1 MKIQNFFSFSDLS
14 LSNRRQWYAHTGKG
28 QPCQCHPVISSNTR
42 QQHWAVSMQQ
52 PVPSSHS
59 LFFFTITLCPYPPF
73 LSPLYSRQNM
83 PLFAYLLGESK
94 REKEQGG
101 RNIFL
106 MQYPAKG
113 CVILRM
119 NSLLKVFGLWP
130 NIYYTILSASILF
143 LIYLKSFVSCVTLD
157 TFLTW
162 TKH

>member
-1 MKIQNFFSFSDLS
+1 MSVSPGHFLKHQAATLS
-14 LSNRRQWYAHTGKG
+14 GEHAAARPFITL
-28 QPCQCHPVISSNTR
+28 
-42 QQHWAVSMQQ
+42 
-52 PVPSSHS
+52 S

-162 TKH
+162 TKHQNVTIVFFEQIIVVIFQDV